1 MRTGYK
7 LMPRGVSQP
16 SLLHSGRPHQSIVSV
31 RLHSEPSECFI
42 GAFEPARH
50 CPVFCTQHRLLVSWK
65 PMSWA
70 SIFIM
75 PYSSFLQLPTFPPFL
90 SQLLFLSLLEF
101 YFLLIGFL
109 GCVNFLRCTLLLIFL
124 YLIRCY
130 WSPNAYY
137 LFWMFWGKLGWAGFS
152 AYPLSSAGPSN

>member
-16 SLLHSGRPHQSIVSV
+16 PLLHSGRISPLCLFACTRNLLSASLAPLNLLDTV
-31 RLHSEPSECFI
+31 LF
-42 GAFEPARH
+42 
-50 CPVFCTQHRLLVSWK
+50 FCTQHRLLVSWK

>member
-1 MRTGYK
+1 MIFFRSPLTDRLAVRTGYK

-16 SLLHSGRPHQSIVSV
+16 PLLHSGQPHQSIVSV

-42 GAFEPARH
+42 GASEPARH
-50 CPVFCTQHRLLVSWK
+50 CPVFLYTAQAFCLLKTHVLGFY
-65 PMSWA
+65 
-70 SIFIM
+70 FIM

-109 GCVNFLRCTLLLIFL
+109 GCVNFLRCTLLLRFL

-130 WSPNAYY
+130 
-137 LFWMFWGKLGWAGFS
+137 
-152 AYPLSSAGPSN
+152 

>member
-16 SLLHSGRPHQSIVSV
+16 PLLHSGRISP
-31 RLHSEPSECFI
+31 LCLF
-42 GAFEPARH
+42 A
-50 CPVFCTQHRLLVSWK
+50 CTQNLLS
-65 PMSWA
+65 A
-70 SIFIM
+70 SLAPLNLLDTVLFFLYTAQASCLLKTHVLGFYFIM